1 MSAWTA
7 MALMLWE
14 LSKEEASLAVG
25 SDEESEV

>member
-25 SDEESEV
+25 SDEESDV

>member
-25 SDEESEV
+25 SDDESDV